1 MRILTKNLDVSIN
14 CRKFAADK
22 EIERRFAYN
31 KIHEASYLYKITQ
44 VMKIYYSP
52 FFNGLTFI
60 DYDKHKGGLLG
71 EAVESTAG
79 LLGRLELLAGLSYP
93 EEVNETLRQQEYYEL
108 LEEIIPAE
116 GDPLS
121 ESFGIDRQDVD
132 ASKEKET
139 QPLYRVTAELL
150 KWRDRL
156 IMAGWNGESLPEGR
170 LKNLEKAEEKLREKE
185 KQLGCR
191 SVIRRGVADR
201 WRALLE
207 PKYLDR
213 LRKADVVIEVR
224 YPSVLIDKLVIEVIE
239 EVNRGKDVPAKP
251 DDADEA
257 LKPEHCTV
265 LTVDEQYQ
273 AYEWLTKREPRAKE
287 VVVCRDAQRL
297 DSVLRCHNLPVAG
310 EDPQTSGHHV
320 VNDIRSM
327 LDVPESLVWLDCSG
341 DYGLQYPFDF
351 MTEDERQFVVKTLR
365 LPSREDMLAVVAQ
378 VMIRTLNQVPG
389 EVILVKADYDVG
401 AALTEHPLVAT
412 LLYNKDAEA
421 KCEKAAYDIPL
432 GDKRDETLFGR
443 KAYYEVGIDARV
455 RDLTASYSSLDQ
467 LIQSPFDYVVE
478 REAGLREP
486 INQSDL
492 VTTEGNV
499 AHRVTELML
508 ENGELKSEKFE
519 EALDKALQED
529 ESQLLSQA
537 ENQFELETFKKV
549 LKDSIEVLKEII
561 AENELIPVC
570 CEYPIPEGAV
580 KPYGKKVKAEE
591 ADSKDK
597 PKTIKLDVFGKSNAF
612 VDMLLKDKEDNY
624 YIFDFKFSRSDKYSQ
639 KLEQNKSVQFAFYE
653 EIFEQW
659 RKQEKTLG
667 PLRAMGYYLFP
678 LGTLFVPEG
687 EKGSKWLKGK
697 HVQAVPQDDKEHL
710 KDALQALRNSY
721 EYRMEEL
728 ASGKIEE
735 GESMELSDLEYHNE
749 ANNPETREMFPLE
762 TEYDKENLKGKPYSP
777 KHIVLKGQIR

>member
-1 MRILTKNLDVSIN
+1 
-14 CRKFAADK
+14 
-22 EIERRFAYN
+22 
-31 KIHEASYLYKITQ
+31 
-44 VMKIYYSP
+44 MKIYYSP

-121 ESFGIDRQDVD
+121 ESFGIDRQDVE

-156 IMAGWNGESLPEGR
+156 IMAGWNGETLPEGR
-170 LKNLEKAEEKLREKE
+170 LKNLEKAEEKLRKKE
-185 KQLGCR
+185 KQLGR
-191 SVIRRGVADR
+191 KSVIGRGVADR

-207 PKYLDR
+207 QKYLDR
-213 LRKADVVIEVR
+213 LRKADVVIEVC
-224 YPSVLIDKLVIEVIE
+224 YPSVLIDKLVVKVIGG
-239 EVNRGKDVPAKP
+239 VNRGKDVPAKH
-251 DDADEA
+251 DDADET

-297 DSVLRCHNLPVAG
+297 DSVLRCHNKPVAG

-320 VNDIRSM
+320 VNDIRCM

-351 MTEDERQFVVKTLR
+351 MTEDERQFVVKTLH
-365 LPSREDMLAVVAQ
+365 LLSREDMLVAVAQ

-389 EVILVKADYDVG
+389 AVILVKADYDVG

-412 LLYNKDAEA
+412 LLYNKDAGA
-421 KCEKAAYDIPL
+421 KCEKAVYDIPL
-432 GDKRDETLFGR
+432 GDERKETRFSR
-443 KAYYEVGIDARV
+443 KTYYEVGIDARV

-499 AHRVTELML
+499 AHQVVQFMHEDGELM
-508 ENGELKSEKFE
+508 SEKSDEAFE
-519 EALDKALQED
+519 KALEQALKED
-529 ESQLLSQA
+529 ESKLLSQA
-537 ENQFELETFKKV
+537 ENQFELETFKKI

-561 AENELIPVC
+561 AENELIPVH
-570 CEYPIPEGAV
+570 CEYSIPEG
-580 KPYGKKVKAEE
+580 
-591 ADSKDK
+591 DDK
-597 PKTIKLDVFGKSNAF
+597 SFELDVFGKSKAYL
-612 VDMLLKDKEDNY
+612 DMLLKDKEGNS
-624 YIFDFKFSRSDKYSQ
+624 YIFDFKFSRSDRYSQ
-639 KLEQNKSVQFAFYE
+639 KLEQNKSVQFVFYE

-659 RKQEKTLG
+659 NKQEKKHG

-697 HVQAVPQDDKEHL
+697 HVQAVPLDDKEHL

-721 EYRMEEL
+721 KYRMKEL

-762 TEYDKENLKGKPYSP
+762 TEYNKEHLKGKPYSP

>member
-1 MRILTKNLDVSIN
+1 
-14 CRKFAADK
+14 
-22 EIERRFAYN
+22 
-31 KIHEASYLYKITQ
+31 
-44 VMKIYYSP
+44 MKIYYSP

-108 LEEIIPAE
+108 LEEIIPTE

-121 ESFGIDRQDVD
+121 ESFGIDRQDVE

-156 IMAGWNGESLPEGR
+156 IMAGWNGETLPEGR

-207 PKYLDR
+207 SKYLDR

-224 YPSVLIDKLVIEVIE
+224 YPSVLIDKLVIEVIG

-251 DDADEA
+251 DDADET

-297 DSVLRCHNLPVAG
+297 DSVLRCHNKPVAG

-320 VNDIRSM
+320 VNDIRCM

-351 MTEDERQFVVKTLR
+351 MTEDERQFVEKTLH
-365 LPSREDMLAVVAQ
+365 LLSREDMLVAVAQ

-401 AALTEHPLVAT
+401 AALTEHPLVAS

-421 KCEKAAYDIPL
+421 KCEKAVYDIPL
-432 GDKRDETLFGR
+432 GVERKETRFSR

-499 AHRVTELML
+499 AHQVVQFMHEDGELM
-508 ENGELKSEKFE
+508 SEKSDEAFE
-519 EALDKALQED
+519 KALEQALKED
-529 ESQLLSQA
+529 ESKLLSQA
-537 ENQFELETFKKV
+537 ENQFELETFKKI

-561 AENELIPVC
+561 AENELIPVH
-570 CEYPIPEGAV
+570 CEYSIPEG
-580 KPYGKKVKAEE
+580 
-591 ADSKDK
+591 DDK
-597 PKTIKLDVFGKSNAF
+597 SFELDVFGKSKAYL
-612 VDMLLKDKEDNY
+612 DMLLKDKEGNS
-624 YIFDFKFSRSDKYSQ
+624 YIFDFKFSRSDRYSQ
-639 KLEQNKSVQFAFYE
+639 KLEQNKSVQFVFYE

-659 RKQEKTLG
+659 NKQEKKHG

-735 GESMELSDLEYHNE
+735 GESMKLSDLEYHNE

-762 TEYDKENLKGKPYSP
+762 TEYDKEHLKGKPYSP

>member
-1 MRILTKNLDVSIN
+1 
-14 CRKFAADK
+14 
-22 EIERRFAYN
+22 
-31 KIHEASYLYKITQ
+31 
-44 VMKIYYSP
+44 MKIYYSP

-108 LEEIIPAE
+108 LEEIIPTE

-121 ESFGIDRQDVD
+121 ESFGIDRQDVE

-156 IMAGWNGESLPEGR
+156 IMAGWNGETLPEGR

-207 PKYLDR
+207 SKYLDR

-224 YPSVLIDKLVIEVIE
+224 YPSVLIDKLVIEVIG

-251 DDADEA
+251 DDADET

-320 VNDIRSM
+320 VNDIRCM

-351 MTEDERQFVVKTLR
+351 MTEDERQFVVKTLH
-365 LPSREDMLAVVAQ
+365 LLSREDMLVAVAQ

-412 LLYNKDAEA
+412 LLYNKDAGA
-421 KCEKAAYDIPL
+421 KCEKAVYDIPL
-432 GDKRDETLFGR
+432 GDERKETRFSR
-443 KAYYEVGIDARV
+443 KTYYEVGIDARV

-499 AHRVTELML
+499 AHQVVQFMHEDGELM
-508 ENGELKSEKFE
+508 SEKSDEAFE
-519 EALDKALQED
+519 KALEQALKED
-529 ESQLLSQA
+529 ESKLLSQV
-537 ENQFELETFKKV
+537 ENQFELETFKKI

-561 AENELIPVC
+561 AENELIPVH
-570 CEYPIPEGAV
+570 CEYSIPEG
-580 KPYGKKVKAEE
+580 
-591 ADSKDK
+591 DDK
-597 PKTIKLDVFGKSNAF
+597 SFELDVFGKSKAYL
-612 VDMLLKDKEDNY
+612 DMLLKDKEGNS
-624 YIFDFKFSRSDKYSQ
+624 YIFDFKFSRSDRYSQ
-639 KLEQNKSVQFAFYE
+639 KLEQNKSVQFVFYE

-659 RKQEKTLG
+659 NKQEKKHG

-721 EYRMEEL
+721 KYRMKEL

-762 TEYDKENLKGKPYSP
+762 TEYNKEHLKGKPYSP

>member
-1 MRILTKNLDVSIN
+1 
-14 CRKFAADK
+14 
-22 EIERRFAYN
+22 
-31 KIHEASYLYKITQ
+31 
-44 VMKIYYSP
+44 MKIYYSP

-60 DYDKHKGGLLG
+60 DYAKHEGGLLG

-108 LEEIIPAE
+108 LEEIIPTE

-156 IMAGWNGESLPEGR
+156 IMAGWNGETLPEGR

-201 WRALLE
+201 WRALLDT
-207 PKYLDR
+207 KYLDR
-213 LRKADVVIEVR
+213 LRKADVVIDVC
-224 YPSVLIDKLVIEVIE
+224 YPTVLIDKLIVEVIAK
-239 EVNRGKDVPAKP
+239 VNEGKNVPTKP
-251 DDADEA
+251 DEA
-257 LKPEHCTV
+257 AQTLRTDRCTV

-310 EDPQTSGHHV
+310 EEPQTTGHHV

-351 MTEDERQFVVKTLR
+351 MTEDEKQFVVKTLG
-365 LPSREDMLAVVAQ
+365 LLSREDMLVAVAQ
-378 VMIRTLNQVPG
+378 VMIRTLNHVPG

-412 LLYNKDAEA
+412 LLYNKDAGA
-421 KCEKAAYDIPL
+421 KCEKAVYDIPL
-432 GDKRDETLFGR
+432 GDERKETRFSR
-443 KAYYEVGIDARV
+443 KTYYEVGIDARV

-478 REAGLREP
+478 REAGRREP

-499 AHRVTELML
+499 AHQVVQFMHEDGELM
-508 ENGELKSEKFE
+508 SEKSDEAFE
-519 EALDKALQED
+519 KALEQALKED
-529 ESQLLSQA
+529 ESKLLSQA
-537 ENQFELETFKKV
+537 ENQFELETFKKI

-561 AENELIPVC
+561 AENELIPVH
-570 CEYPIPEGAV
+570 CEYSIPEG
-580 KPYGKKVKAEE
+580 
-591 ADSKDK
+591 DDK
-597 PKTIKLDVFGKSNAF
+597 SFELDVFGKSKAYL
-612 VDMLLKDKEDNY
+612 DMLLKDKEGNS
-624 YIFDFKFSRSDKYSQ
+624 YIFDFKFSRSDRYSQ
-639 KLEQNKSVQFAFYE
+639 KLEQNKSVQFVFYE

-659 RKQEKTLG
+659 NKQEKKHG

-721 EYRMEEL
+721 KYRMKEL

-762 TEYDKENLKGKPYSP
+762 TEYNKEHLKGKPYSP

>member
-1 MRILTKNLDVSIN
+1 
-14 CRKFAADK
+14 
-22 EIERRFAYN
+22 
-31 KIHEASYLYKITQ
+31 
-44 VMKIYYSP
+44 MKIYYSP

-93 EEVNETLRQQEYYEL
+93 EEVNEALRLQEYYKL
-108 LEEIIPAE
+108 LDETIPTA
-116 GDPLS
+116 GDPLT
-121 ESFGIDRQDVD
+121 ESFGIDRQEVE
-132 ASKEKET
+132 ASQEKNL
-139 QPLYRVTAELL
+139 QPQYRVTAELL

-156 IMAGWNGESLPEGR
+156 ILAGWNGETLPEGR
-170 LKNLEKAEEKLREKE
+170 LKNLEKAEERLRENE
-185 KQLGCR
+185 KQSGCKN
-191 SVIRRGVADR
+191 VIRRGVADR
-201 WRALLE
+201 WRALLDA
-207 PKYLDR
+207 KYLDR
-213 LRKADVVIEVR
+213 LRKADVVIDVC
-224 YPSVLIDKLVIEVIE
+224 YPAVLIDKLIVEVIAQ
-239 EVNRGKDVPAKP
+239 VNEGKNVPTKP
-251 DDADEA
+251 DEADQT
-257 LKPEHCTV
+257 LRTDRCTV

-287 VVVCRDAQRL
+287 VIVCSDAQRL

-310 EDPQTSGHHV
+310 EEPQTTGHHV

-351 MTEDERQFVVKTLR
+351 ITEDEKKVVLQTLQ
-365 LPSREDMLAVVAQ
+365 LPTREEMLAAVAQ

-389 EVILVKADYDVG
+389 QVILVKADYDVG
-401 AALTEHPLVAT
+401 AALTEHPLVVS
-412 LLYNKDAEA
+412 LLYNKETGI
-421 KCEKAAYDIPL
+421 KREKAAYDIPL
-432 GDKRDETLFGR
+432 GAERTETRFNR
-443 KAYYEVGIDARV
+443 KACFEVGVDARV

-467 LIQSPFDYVVE
+467 LIQSPFDFVVE

-508 ENGELKSEKFE
+508 KDGELKSEKFD
-519 EALDKALQED
+519 EALEQALQED
-529 ESQLLSQA
+529 DSQLLSLA

-561 AENELIPVC
+561 TENELIPVR
-570 CEYPIPEGAV
+570 CEYPIPSGAV
-580 KPYGKKVKAEE
+580 KPYGRKVDNEE

-597 PKTIKLDVFGKSNAF
+597 PKTIKLDVFGESNAF
-612 VDMLLKDKEDNY
+612 VDMLLKDKEGNS
-624 YIFDFKFSRSDKYSQ
+624 YIFDFKFSRSDKYAQ

-653 EIFEQW
+653 EIFEQC
-659 RKQEKTLG
+659 KQQDLG

-687 EKGSKWLKGK
+687 EKGSTWLKGK
-697 HVQAVPQDDKEHL
+697 HVQAVPLDSNEQL
-710 KDALQALRNSY
+710 KDSLLALKNSY
-721 EYRMEEL
+721 KYRMKEL

-735 GESMELSDLEYHNE
+735 GESMKLSDLAYHNE
-749 ANNPETREMFPLE
+749 TKNPAEGELFPLE
-762 TEYDKENLKGKPYSP
+762 TDYNNEELKGKPYSP